1 MVIEIR
7 KGVARHMYDVV
18 ALGELL
24 IDFTPYGIS
33 EQGNNL
39 FERNS
44 GGAPANVMAA
54 LSKLGK
60 KTAFLGKVGNDQ
72 FGIFLAEVLKT
83 NGINT
88 KGLVFSDTVNTT
100 LAFVHLQENGD
111 RSFSF
116 YRKPG
121 ADLTYEEQEVDYSF
135 IKKSKIFHFGSVS
148 MTNEPSRTATLS
160 AAKYAKEKKKLIT
173 FDPNLRK
180 SLWGSLS
187 EAKAAMD
194 EGMVYADIVK
204 VSEEELLFLS
214 GSKDLKEGSKFIMG
228 KFDIQLL
235 FVTLG
240 DKGCFYRYLDATG
253 IVPSYQVKSIDATG
267 AGDIFFGAILYKI
280 LENSGGFSQL
290 TIDDIKEYVRF
301 ANAAGALA
309 TTKRGAIPA
318 TPDLMSIEAL
328 LRLRNKG

>member
-1 MVIEIR
+1 
-7 KGVARHMYDVV
+7 MYDVV

-44 GGAPANVMAA
+44 GGAPANVLAT

-60 KTAFLGKVGNDQ
+60 KTAFLGKIGNDP
-72 FGIFLAEVLKT
+72 FGFFLAEVLKT
-83 NGINT
+83 NGIDSQ
-88 KGLVFSDTVNTT
+88 GLVFSDKVNTT

-121 ADLTYEEQEVDYSF
+121 ADLTYEEQEVDYSL
-135 IKKSKIFHFGSVS
+135 IKKGKIFRFGSVS
-148 MTNEPSRTATLS
+148 MTDEPSRTATLS
-160 AAKYAKEKKKLIT
+160 AVKYAKEHKRLIT
-173 FDPNLRK
+173 FDPNLRE
-180 SLWGSLS
+180 SLWESLS
-187 EAKAAMD
+187 EAKIAME

-204 VSEEELLFLS
+204 VSEEELHFLS
-214 GSKDLKEGSKFIMG
+214 GSKDLREGSKLLMR
-228 KFDIQLL
+228 KFDIPLL

-240 DKGCFYRYLDATG
+240 EKGCFYRYLDATG
-253 IVPSYQVKSIDATG
+253 TVPSYEVKSIDATG

-280 LENSGGFSQL
+280 LENPGGFSQL

-309 TTKRGAIPA
+309 TIKRGAIHA
-318 TPDLMSIEAL
+318 APDLMSIEAL
-328 LRLRNKG
+328 LRMRKKS